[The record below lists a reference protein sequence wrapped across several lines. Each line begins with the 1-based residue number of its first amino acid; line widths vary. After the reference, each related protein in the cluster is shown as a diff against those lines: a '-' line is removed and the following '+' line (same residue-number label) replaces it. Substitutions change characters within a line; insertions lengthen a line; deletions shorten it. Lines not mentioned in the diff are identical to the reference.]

1 MCCIRS
7 PCDALRVALIR
18 FSHPV
23 FPLAA
28 PGPLPSADNETVMRQ
43 LRINTISAL
52 VSALAIIVV
61 IGVLVAYVST
71 SSYRMVS
78 GVQND
83 ALEQTATIVAR
94 SAENYIRAVGG
105 CGYLFV
111 GAGGGAPS
119 LARWPGRR
127 GAGAHGRLCEG
138 FSRLLVCFCL

>member
-1 MCCIRS
+1 
-7 PCDALRVALIR
+7 
-18 FSHPV
+18 
-23 FPLAA
+23 
-28 PGPLPSADNETVMRQ
+28 MRQ

-94 SAENYIRAVGG
+94 SAENYIRQSVDVATSLSEQAAVRQALRGG
-105 CGYLFV
+105 PAE
-111 GAGGGAPS
+111 GAQALMAAYAKAFPDYWSVFAFDAKGKNCCRAECRGQK
-119 LARWPGRR
+119 PGRR
-127 GAGAHGRLCEG
+127 RPCGQGLQQGHFQR
-138 FSRLLVCFCL
+138 